1 MHGMNTNTKK
11 CTENRNHVVNSLV
24 HCPIH
29 LLLSTGIIDDR
40 NIPGKVLVSRDQVR
54 MRLVFVFFYARTRI
68 CKIEILSSTHLF
80 IVASIP
86 STSSCPPAPSTI
98 GTSPKSRRR
107 YRNRVRMWLV
117 FVFFYARTRIRK
129 IETLSSTHHCRI
141 HLLSSISSCL
151 NLSWTRHR
159 IAPFGPIRGT
169 TIRRQR
175 DELLPKL
182 CLPLNFN

>member
-1 MHGMNTNTKK
+1 MHEYEYEKMHGMNTNTKK

-68 CKIEILSSTHLF
+68 RKIEI
-80 IVASIP
+80 
-86 STSSCPPAPSTI
+86 
-98 GTSPKSRRR
+98 
-107 YRNRVRMWLV
+107 
-117 FVFFYARTRIRK
+117 
-129 IETLSSTHHCRI
+129 LSSTHHCRI
-141 HLLSSISSCL
+141 HLLSSISSRL

-169 TIRRQR
+169 TIWRQR

-182 CLPLNFN
+182 CLSLNFN